1 MKRFVFVLSLLCF
14 VGFNLLQG
22 QGVQVTGNVTS
33 ADDGSALPGVSIV
46 VKGTTIGA
54 VTDFE
59 GNYSIT
65 IPDANATLMYSFVG
79 TLTQEIGVAGR
90 TVVDVLLVSSS
101 TELDEV
107 VVTALGISRDK
118 KGVGYATTE
127 VSGKDIADAQVINPM
142 NALQGRVAGVDI
154 SSAPGP
160 GGTQNVLIRGA
171 SSFGNNQ
178 PLYVVDGVPIVNTQN
193 RGGDNLNFGVD
204 FGSGINALNPD
215 DIESMTILKGAAATA
230 LYGSRAAN
238 GVILITSKKGKDTGG
253 KMNINYDGSFS
264 LSRIGRIPERQD
276 SFGQGWSGYHALDE
290 NGNWGSKYT
299 GKDRVYGYIV
309 DNSQM
314 IKPYEFVESRVRDFY
329 DLGQNFK
336 NSLSLSGGNEKT
348 TYYVSASQNSIDGV
362 YPGAV
367 DVYDRTTLSTRGE
380 HKWKSVTISSSVN
393 WSSEEQMGVPSGQG
407 NTVFR
412 SLWEIA
418 EDYSVVDMADYN
430 DKFWNLD
437 NYFTPYGVNPYFALN
452 ENGSKQNKNKLFG
465 KVQVDWNILESLRAT
480 YRFGG
485 DYENS
490 LSQTW
495 IGKIDI
501 PTTANSYNANKLD
514 PGSYSNSQRIRFET
528 NHEAFLNF
536 TKTFGKFDLDVM
548 AGLNINE
555 RSYRGLNGFLSSLD
569 VPGFYTLSNGT
580 VDAVASQAGQFRRL
594 WGVLG
599 NVDMNYDGIYYLTI
613 SARNDHSS
621 TLPLENNSYFY
632 PGATASIIISEL
644 LERYGSGVE
653 AIDFA
658 KLRVAYGWTGND
670 APPNVIYPDY
680 VVGGSNNPGYPGV
693 DDLIFP
699 LYGINSWMVSNSLG
713 SPDLAPEITKEFE
726 VGADM
731 VFFQNRLGFEFSYYN
746 KVTEGLISGQP
757 LDPSTGYTR
766 ITSNIG
772 DVQNIG
778 VEVLVYGSPVRTN
791 TFEWSIS
798 ANYSQNKNEVLSL
811 AEGEI
816 FLGGY
821 GGLSI
826 VAIEGEEM
834 GLFKAQVTQKVDVNG
849 QEKIVV
855 DGAGIPIDT
864 PDEVVI
870 KDKSINEKF
879 RAGLTNSFRYKGL
892 TLSATLD
899 LRYGGYIYSYQ
910 KDYMGWTGSGP
921 ETVFNDRNPFVVPN
935 SVQQL
940 ADGSYVENSTPVATA
955 DLHTFYSEGAFERAE
970 NFLLDR
976 SYLKL
981 RDVRLT
987 YELPSKMVSR
997 IKLSSI
1003 RVSLI
1008 ASNILLWTPTENRYI
1023 DPETTTFG
1031 NDISAKF
1038 GEFGAGPTNQV
1049 YSVALSLAF

>member
-613 SARNDHSS
+613 SGRNDHSS